1 MFVITGLG
9 FVRGRRSADEKS
21 MVRLNGFGVNVVPEF
36 GDDRQRDDDLDDN
49 VAVAACDVKSKIDF
63 VLRSFFS
70 HCLSSFRIF
79 I

>member
-36 GDDRQRDDDLDDN
+36 GDERQRDDDLDDN
-49 VAVAACDVKSKIDF
+49 VAVAACDVNSKSDF
-63 VLRSFFS
+63 VLRSSTFI
-70 HCLSSFRIF
+70 LS
-79 I
+79 

>member
-49 VAVAACDVKSKIDF
+49 VAVAACDVKTKIDF
-63 VLRSFFS
+63 VLRSSTFI
-70 HCLSSFRIF
+70 LS
-79 I
+79 

>member
-1 MFVITGLG
+1 
-9 FVRGRRSADEKS
+9 

-63 VLRSFFS
+63 VLRSSTFI
-70 HCLSSFRIF
+70 LS
-79 I
+79 